1 MPQTRKNKLQGSFS
15 TLVGSRRQVWN
26 GTAFKTS
33 GGLTKSKLTMT
44 KNGRIV
50 SSSKHRSAK
59 KNNNLLKHGYGYEK
73 GKFGSVTCRIKKS
86 KKRASRISQKDLI
99 PI

>member
-1 MPQTRKNKLQGSFS
+1 MPKTKKNKQREGFS

-33 GGLTKSKLTMT
+33 GGLTKPKLIMT

-50 SSSKHRSAK
+50 SANKHLSAK

-73 GKFGSVTCRIKKS
+73 GKWGSVTCRIKKS
-86 KKRASRISQKDLI
+86 KKRSKRISQKDLI

>member
-1 MPQTRKNKLQGSFS
+1 MPNTKKNKMRGEFS

-33 GGLTKSKLTMT
+33 GGLTKHKLTMT

-73 GKFGSVTCRIKKS
+73 GKWGSVTCRIKNS
-86 KKRASRISQKDLI
+86 KKRGNRISQKDLI